1 MPAKVRGGEAMPYYS
16 PGEHVSLEHV
26 MLRRLRFLSFAL
38 PLLVLAGCGGGGG
51 GTHTG
56 GGDVGVRIV
65 TDWSG
70 HAGITGASERI
81 TISKPDGSTAVQR
94 VVNANA
100 TSTTTNMLGPS
111 TGAYTVRVELFSGAD
126 ATGTVVGKLES
137 TTTSGSSAMNIAV
150 GASASTIRFAPSTA
164 DIALGSSIHFGV
176 VGVDASGNY
185 TFLAPGSVTIT
196 SSGSSAAVTADGTAT
211 GVSTGT
217 TTLTAKSGAMTATGV
232 VNVATAGTRH
242 AKWTVMVF
250 LNASNNLY
258 PYALPNI
265 NQMEQVAYNPD
276 VQFVVQWKES
286 AKLFGAK
293 NVDFDGTR
301 RYLIKSDSSSKLKS
315 TLIQDMG
322 ANVDMGSVDTL
333 HDFISW
339 TKTNYPADRYAVVVW
354 DHGNGWQSAF
364 AKAPKARSVS
374 LDDEFGSQMDIWD
387 LPKAFEGQHVDILSF
402 DACLMQMLEV
412 ASEMKGS
419 ADYIACSEENTP
431 GPGYPY
437 QRVFKLF
444 ADSPD
449 LDTRSLTKSFVDG
462 HIGNPDYANEYVTQ
476 SVIDTTKVAA
486 VETALDTLATQMIAN
501 QASLTSIVPA
511 LRGSMQKYAYVNDG
525 RNYYDLV
532 DLTSRLQ
539 STTGVPQAVRI
550 AASNVT
556 SATTNAVV
564 WEGHSSLDA
573 MSHGLAIDFSPSTG
587 LQLNNYAKL
596 NLAKVT
602 HWDEW
607 LQVAP

>member
-1 MPAKVRGGEAMPYYS
+1 M
-16 PGEHVSLEHV
+16 
-26 MLRRLRFLSFAL
+26 
-38 PLLVLAGCGGGGG
+38 LAGCGGGGG
-51 GTHTG
+51 GGPHSG

-65 TDWSG
+65 TDWTG
-70 HAGITGASERI
+70 HTGLTGASERI
-81 TISKPDGSTAVQR
+81 TISKADGTTAGQK
-94 VVNANA
+94 VVNAGA
-100 TSTTTNMLGPS
+100 TSTTTNMLGP
-111 TGAYTVRVELFSGAD
+111 TGTYTVRVELMSAADGA
-126 ATGTVVGKLES
+126 GTVVGKLES

-150 GASASTIRFAPSTA
+150 GATANTIRFAPSSA
-164 DIALGSSIHFGV
+164 DIAIGGSIHLGV

-196 SSGSSAAVTADGTAT
+196 STGSAASVTADGTAT
-211 GVSTGT
+211 GVSTGS

-232 VNVATAGTRH
+232 VNVATAGSHH

-286 AKLFGAK
+286 AKIFGAK

-301 RYLIKSDSSSKLKS
+301 RYLVKSDTSSQLKS
-315 TLIQDMG
+315 TLVQDMG

-333 HDFISW
+333 HDFVTW
-339 TKTNYPADRYAVVVW
+339 TKANYPADRYALVIW

-364 AKAPKARSVS
+364 AKPATVRSVS

-387 LPKAFEGQHVDILSF
+387 LPKALEGQRVDILSF

-412 ASEMKGS
+412 ASEMKGTC
-419 ADYIACSEENTP
+419 DYIACSEENTP

-462 HIGNPDYANEYVTQ
+462 HIGNPDYKNEYVTQ
-476 SVIDTTKVAA
+476 SVIDTSKVAA
-486 VETALDTLATQMIAN
+486 IETSIDTLANQLIAN
-501 QASLTSIVPA
+501 RSSLTSIVPTI
-511 LRGSMQKYAYVNDG
+511 RGSMQKYAYVNDG

-532 DLTSRLQ
+532 DLTTRLQ
-539 STTGVPQAVRI
+539 GTTGVPDAVRV
-550 AASNVT
+550 AAANLT

-564 WEGHSSLDA
+564 WEGHSSFDP

-587 LQLNNYAKL
+587 AQLSKYANL